1 MGDVKK
7 CLVNC
12 RVPCPE
18 NRVLCGVVPQ
28 KGVVLEKAGDPSLRF
43 LICKMGVPVNN
54 SKTVIFIIY

>member
-43 LICKMGVPVNN
+43 LICKN